1 MSGNKTYTKDL
12 MPTEEEINKSFENY
26 NELEELLKDYSYAGF
41 FILNDGKWFPNN
53 NLPLFYK
60 YKIKHKTEYYSI
72 SSIEATL
79 SKENKSVEKQ
89 NNKNSYWT
97 NYENKPKNTYGIE
110 VIKPHYRKKHFNRG
124 HLIASSII
132 PYTKSFNY
140 FKWQDFVM
148 ITNWCNR
155 ANTKNEKE
163 NESACGMFYF
173 EEIILKTLEAGND
186 VSYRVTPV
194 FKNITQ
200 KVKAIDEEKFEYLP
214 RGIILEAKTEN
225 GQVFNGEN
233 AEKIRDI
240 FTNEFNEFNV
250 FIPNAQKNLKINYET
265 GEVVI
270 KPKK

>member
-60 YKIKHKTEYYSI
+60 YKIKHKTEDYSI

-110 VIKPHYRKKHFNRG
+110 VIKP
-124 HLIASSII
+124 L
-132 PYTKSFNY
+132 
-140 FKWQDFVM
+140 
-148 ITNWCNR
+148 
-155 ANTKNEKE
+155 
-163 NESACGMFYF
+163 
-173 EEIILKTLEAGND
+173 
-186 VSYRVTPV
+186 
-194 FKNITQ
+194 
-200 KVKAIDEEKFEYLP
+200 
-214 RGIILEAKTEN
+214 
-225 GQVFNGEN
+225 
-233 AEKIRDI
+233 
-240 FTNEFNEFNV
+240 
-250 FIPNAQKNLKINYET
+250 
-265 GEVVI
+265 
-270 KPKK
+270 

>member
-12 MPTEEEINKSFENY
+12 MPTKEEIDKSFENY
-26 NELEELLKDYSYAGF
+26 NELEELLKDNSSAGF

-53 NLPLFYK
+53 ILPIFYR
-60 YKIKHKTEYYSI
+60 YKIKHKTEDYSI
-72 SSIEATL
+72 SSMEVTL
-79 SKENKSVEKQ
+79 SKDYKQ

-97 NYENKPKNTYGIE
+97 NYKNKPKNTYGRE
-110 VIKPHYRKKHFNRG
+110 VIKPHYRKKYFNRG

-132 PYTKSFNY
+132 PYTKSFSY

-163 NESACGMFYF
+163 SACGMFYF
-173 EEIILKTLEAGND
+173 EDIILKTLEAGND

-200 KVKAIDEEKFEYLP
+200 KIKAINEEKFEYLP
-214 RGIILEAKTEN
+214 RGIILEAKTED

-240 FTNEFNEFNV
+240 FTNEFNV
-250 FIPNAQKNLKINYET
+250 FIPNAQKNLKINYGT

-270 KPKK
+270 TPKKNK